1 MWAVIVAAF
10 CIGGVFGGSVVGL
23 VSGKFGRK
31 VRELIRLNPW
41 LLWLRK
47 SLMRY
52 VPLECDINIAINGPF
67 WVKVANPEHPFTAM
81 LISHSRGTYLYL
93 T

>member
-31 VRELIRLNPW
+31 VLELINLVDPFLKCCCGCLN
-41 LLWLRK
+41 
-47 SLMRY
+47 
-52 VPLECDINIAINGPF
+52 D
-67 WVKVANPEHPFTAM
+67 
-81 LISHSRGTYLYL
+81 
-93 T
+93 